1 MDVILRYGINS
12 YKIIDIKKTYQV
24 QEETPVS
31 DQTYYN
37 ISAVFQARRSMHRDT
52 RHILQV

>member
-1 MDVILRYGINS
+1 ML
-12 YKIIDIKKTYQV
+12 
-24 QEETPVS
+24 VS

-52 RHILQV
+52 RHIFQVRVSSPMLFEVIRRQ